1 MAGPRSEARRYAVL
15 ALYQWQLSG
24 QSPAEIAR
32 HFFDDP
38 SWMEAIAE
46 GMTEAVTEER
56 GRPASAPSVGDRSS
70 VEVQGTADPRDR
82 ASPAA
87 PKQVRRYDAQLFDQ
101 LLRGATDHADEIDQA
116 LTPVVDRSLR
126 SIDPVERAILGIGAF
141 ELLHNREL
149 PIGVILNEAV
159 ELAKVFGAEQGHKYI
174 NGVLDRLARQVRP
187 DEAAARRGR
196 PAPV

>member
-1 MAGPRSEARRYAVL
+1 ML
-15 ALYQWQLSG
+15 ALYQWQLGG

-38 SWMEAIAE
+38 AWMEAIAE
-46 GMTEAVTEER
+46 GMIEGEAEDQ
-56 GRPASAPSVGDRSS
+56 GQAASAPSVGERSE
-70 VEVQGTADPRDR
+70 VEAQGIAKPRDS
-82 ASPAA
+82 ASRAA
-87 PKQVRRYDAQLFDQ
+87 PKQARRYDAQLFDQ

-141 ELLHNREL
+141 ELMHSREL

-159 ELAKVFGAEQGHKYI
+159 ELAKAFGAEQGHKYI

-187 DEAAARRGR
+187 EESAARRGR
-196 PAPV
+196 PAPA